1 VPAQL
6 TDDVVEDA
14 FSDMLRQAILLAE
27 VLHEKAVLLVAAL
40 PRRRREAVDI
50 MVLKRVVGVYLRG
63 ILSCLFLSSSPAA
76 SFGELIVDT

>member
-1 VPAQL
+1 MPAQL

-50 MVLKRVVGVYLRG
+50 MVLRKTSCGRLFAWHSFLPISLFFSRCKLRRVD
-63 ILSCLFLSSSPAA
+63 C
-76 SFGELIVDT
+76 